1 MRVPNDPL
9 RLARRHAGRLL
20 ALSLLLGPAL
30 ASSGLSGAA
39 FAAAPGPEDTVRSFY
54 DTLLDTMRNGPSL
67 GDRGRYEKLAPVIGQ
82 VFDIPYMAQ
91 MAVGP
96 TWASLTPAQK
106 QQLIEAFGRYVAA
119 TYAERFDDYSGEQ
132 FRVTGEQPYGSGVV
146 VQSQIV
152 KSDGEPVSINYLMR
166 KDGDTWRVADVYL
179 TGTISEVATERS
191 EFSSVLRRQGVDGLI
206 AMLNRKADTLVANN
220 VRR

>member
-1 MRVPNDPL
+1 MPKESP

-20 ALSLLLGPAL
+20 ALSLLLAPAL
-30 ASSGLSGAA
+30 ASSGLTGAA
-39 FAAAPGPEDTVRSFY
+39 LAAAPAPEETVRRFY
-54 DTLLDTMRNGPSL
+54 DTLLDTMRNGPNL

-91 MAVGP
+91 TAVGP

-166 KDGDTWRVADVYL
+166 KDGDTWRIADVYL

-191 EFSSVLRRQGVDGLI
+191 EFSSVLRRQGIDGLI
-206 AMLNRKADTLVANN
+206 AMLNRKADTLVASNA
-220 VRR
+220 RR